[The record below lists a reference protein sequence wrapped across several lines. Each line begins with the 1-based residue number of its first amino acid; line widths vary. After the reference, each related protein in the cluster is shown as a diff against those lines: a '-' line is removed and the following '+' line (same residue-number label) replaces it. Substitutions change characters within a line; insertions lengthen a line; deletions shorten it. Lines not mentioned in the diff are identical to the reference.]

1 MKKKMMA
8 VLFLAGLAAAVLSA
22 CGDRN
27 EKDEIVLENTQGPSS
42 AGQRTDDAQ
51 NNSNLGSAGS
61 SDEAALSEL
70 TGILGEISA
79 SVEVGTA
86 GASLKAVPV
95 TLTLMDWAA
104 QYEAGDDAV
113 KGCMEQYLA
122 GLDEGER
129 EDFRMQFELVY
140 SDSQELTSET
150 GQSLIEDAGC
160 DAPNYPYDA
169 AKLTELAALKA
180 ALK

>member
-42 AGQRTDDAQ
+42 AGQRTDDTQ

-95 TLTLMDWAA
+95 TLTLMEWAA
-104 QYEAGDDAV
+104 QYETGDDAV

-140 SDSQELTSET
+140 ADSQELTSET

-180 ALK
+180 AL